1 MAGPCR
7 LLSLI
12 ALELYL
18 VSQTYQLTIVPMP
31 FISASRHKLAQVVRW
46 RYRRLLDLSRAL
58 LGVRR
63 RSTLE
68 VQIPISPTPSF
79 FTMIYISGVTSR
91 KRWSVWQREASS
103 KRWRGLRAIRHRR
116 PVSRT
121 SADRSIGGGSIG
133 GSFERKVILLPFSSD
148 LKCLSRQTL
157 C

>member
-18 VSQTYQLTIVPMP
+18 VSQTDQLTIVPMP

-68 VQIPISPTPSF
+68 VHIPISPTPSF
-79 FTMIYISGVTSR
+79 FTMIHVS
-91 KRWSVWQREASS
+91 KRRPLTQTVEREA
-103 KRWRGLRAIRHRR
+103 
-116 PVSRT
+116 
-121 SADRSIGGGSIG
+121 RS
-133 GSFERKVILLPFSSD
+133 
-148 LKCLSRQTL
+148 
-157 C
+157 